1 MPAAREGRKV
11 LDCADPHIVRYAY
24 MVVVIHAHGHS
35 LATGEKIKLL
45 NRVSHKRRA
54 ISPKLS
60 TVGTYSTVIG
70 HLFSPAEVTA
80 MIVSSAVSRPL
91 FVCLFVF
98 RRVFIV
104 LCCTRTLSNSF
115 LTMGAVELLLPCHVV
130 EPIAS
135 VI

>member
-1 MPAAREGRKV
+1 MPAAREV

-35 LATGEKIKLL
+35 LATGEIIRLL
-45 NRVSHKRRA
+45 NRVSYKRRT

-91 FVCLFVF
+91 FVCLFVCF
-98 RRVFIV
+98 SPRVYCAV
-104 LCCTRTLSNSF
+104 LYPYLIEQLFDYGCS
-115 LTMGAVELLLPCHVV
+115 
-130 EPIAS
+130 
-135 VI
+135 